1 MSIETETTAQ
11 AFARQHARVFG
22 GAAEPHPSSISDA
35 VVARGAYWPEPM
47 TISGDLYAGS
57 VLLSCY
63 ATGCA
68 ARDPDIADDITQALV
83 RVGVHARPATIY
95 ERDALP

>member
-1 MSIETETTAQ
+1 MNDSAS

-22 GAAEPHPSSISDA
+22 GAAEPQPSGT
-35 VVARGAYWPEPM
+35 VVACGAYWPEPM
-47 TISGDLYAGS
+47 TISGDLYAGA
-57 VLLSCY
+57 VLLAYY

-68 ARDPDIADDITQALV
+68 ARDPDIDAEVCQALI

-95 ERDALP
+95 EQETIA

>member
-1 MSIETETTAQ
+1 MNDTAS

-22 GAAEPHPSSISDA
+22 GSAEPHPSSISDA
-35 VVARGAYWPEPM
+35 VVACGAYWPEPM
-47 TISGDLYAGS
+47 TLSGDLYAGS

-68 ARDPDIADDITQALV
+68 ARDPDIDADVCQALI

-95 ERDALP
+95 ERETIA

>member
-1 MSIETETTAQ
+1 MSTETETTAH

-22 GAAEPHPSSISDA
+22 GAAEPQHPGT
-35 VVARGAYWPEPM
+35 VVAFGAYWPEPM
-47 TISGDLYAGS
+47 TFSGDLYAGS

-68 ARDPDIADDITQALV
+68 ARDPDIDAEVCQALI

-95 ERDALP
+95 ERETIA

>member
-1 MSIETETTAQ
+1 MNDNKAAF

-22 GAAEPHPSSISDA
+22 GGAEPHPSSMSDA
-35 VVARGAYWPEPM
+35 VVACGAYWLEPM
-47 TISGDLYAGS
+47 TISGDLYAGAA
-57 VLLSCY
+57 LLACY

-68 ARDPDIADDITQALV
+68 ARDPDIDAEVCQALI